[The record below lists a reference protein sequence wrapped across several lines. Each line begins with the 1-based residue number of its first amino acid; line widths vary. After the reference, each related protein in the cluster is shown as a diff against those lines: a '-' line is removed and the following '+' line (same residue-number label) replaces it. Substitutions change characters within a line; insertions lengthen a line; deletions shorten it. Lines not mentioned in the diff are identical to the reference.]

1 MKKWTSLLFLIF
13 SINCCLVFSNEKD
26 FYQTNIEKTLNAC
39 KVEPSQ
45 REEIRELFLQIY
57 RVEKAHPDHIQCLT
71 AQDSLFYA
79 YQVIAK
85 ELYRKLFGQT
95 KEEFEFLRFPS
106 QNLIKTR
113 EEFFSRFPMT
123 LTHEE
128 LAKEFRTTPD
138 NLNEA
143 IKANEIHHEE
153 NCLRISM
160 GEDEVRYD
168 FEDHDDFDDDDDDD
182 EEDLENVESPS
193 KFQLLNDTV
202 PEVSK
207 ELLSV
212 NFTMETYC
220 PQDSTMAVFL
230 SGCSVSLSS
239 LSDDEEAYEKRVSK
253 IFYELFDFLSFPR
266 EKLSICI
273 ENLIKRAPHT
283 SRGIINQIFL
293 PKKNIVNFLYLSFG
307 GGWRHPIYDSNF
319 EESYSEFQHN
329 RKGGSFRT
337 FRNFQARIIA
347 GSLFDD
353 PQVKIFR
360 YTLIPQEEQ
369 KQYEAIVRDE
379 IDKLFHPD

>member
-1 MKKWTSLLFLIF
+1 MKNKCLPFLFLIL
-13 SINCCLVFSNEKD
+13 SIHCCLVFATEKD
-26 FYQTNIEKTLNAC
+26 FYLANIDNTLKFC
-39 KVEPSQ
+39 HVDPYQ
-45 REEIRELFLQIY
+45 REEMRELFLQIY
-57 RVEKAHPDHIQCLT
+57 QVEKAHPDHIQCLT

-85 ELYRKLFGQT
+85 ELYRKLYGQP
-95 KEEFEFLRFPS
+95 KEEFEFLRFRS
-106 QNLIKTR
+106 QKLSKNR
-113 EEFFSRFPMT
+113 EEFFSRYPMMIT
-123 LTHEE
+123 NEE
-128 LAKEFRTTPD
+128 FAKEFRTTPD
-138 NLNEA
+138 NLKEA
-143 IKANEIHHEE
+143 IRAHEIHSEE

-160 GEDEVRYD
+160 GEDEVRHD
-168 FEDHDDFDDDDDDD
+168 FGNDNDFDDDDDDNRES
-182 EEDLENVESPS
+182 EEVPS

-239 LSDDEEAYEKRVSK
+239 LSDDDEAYEKRVSK
-253 IFYELFDFLSFPR
+253 IFYEIFDSLSFPQ
-266 EKLSICI
+266 EKPSICI
-273 ENLIKRAPHT
+273 ENLIKRAPRS

-293 PKKNIVNFLYLSFG
+293 PKKNISNFLYLSFG
-307 GGWRHPIYDSNF
+307 GGWLHPIYDPNF
-319 EESYSEFQHN
+319 EESYNEFQNN

-360 YTLIPQEEQ
+360 YTLIPKKEQ
-369 KQYEAIVRDE
+369 RQYEALVRDE
-379 IDKLFHPD
+379 IDKLFHP